1 MSEKDVKPCLSWYD
15 FSNMTHDIFLIFYM
29 MSSYNICEMNLKG
42 KDFYYENQ

>member
-15 FSNMTHDIFLIFYM
+15 FINMTHDIFSFYVI
-29 MSSYNICEMNLKG
+29 SSYNICEMNLKG